1 MIIAES
7 LFQTIEL
14 VLSRESCPF
23 TIHCNRTV
31 MKQDSFK
38 EHLDCDACMFFY
50 SPFFLSKSN
59 SRTDVSPADFVQ
71 KLEYRYSDSL
81 VYALA
86 AMTRMIGLQI

>member
-50 SPFFLSKSN
+50 SPFFLSK
-59 SRTDVSPADFVQ
+59 RVTPDRAVAAGVWFWAAVADDQ
-71 KLEYRYSDSL
+71 
-81 VYALA
+81 
-86 AMTRMIGLQI
+86 